1 MIISLSTLDFGKL
14 VPSTVSEERPMSAIE
29 IRECMQTHAQEV
41 YELNDG
47 LD

>member
-1 MIISLSTLDFGKL
+1 
-14 VPSTVSEERPMSAIE
+14 MSAIE